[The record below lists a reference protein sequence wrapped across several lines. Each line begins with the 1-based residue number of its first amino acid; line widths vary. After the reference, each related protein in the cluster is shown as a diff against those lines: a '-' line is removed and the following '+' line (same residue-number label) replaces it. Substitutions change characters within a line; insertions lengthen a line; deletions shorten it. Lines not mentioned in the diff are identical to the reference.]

1 MYKSYDF
8 DRFLRYEELVEW
20 LNAVAGAHPDLVTIE
35 TYGQSFEGRDLLI
48 ATVTDSST
56 GSHDTKPAHWIDAS
70 IHAVELTATV
80 AACRVLQRLVD
91 GFTTGDEQMVR
102 ALQTRTFYIVPRVN
116 PDGAEWAMAD
126 TPKFR
131 RSSVRPWPL
140 ADGHRMPGHL
150 SEDIDGDGRILQ
162 MRIADP
168 DGQWMPHPDDARLL
182 IPVPP
187 QGSPADTP
195 RYRLLGEGTIE
206 NYDGFTV
213 PKPRPPEGLDMNR
226 NYPAGWGTTVPG
238 SGDHPLS
245 EPEIDALV
253 RALVARPNVCGF
265 NAFHTSGGVLL
276 RPSSTAAD
284 ATLPPNDVWVW
295 KQFAETGTALT
306 GYPGHSVYEDFTW
319 DYSETMSGASDDW
332 AYEHLGV
339 FGWTTEFWDIV
350 HAATGTK
357 VSTKSWYIGA
367 TDEQSLAVLQWLDE
381 QERSHHSSGEQRTMG
396 FVDWYDFDHPQLG
409 MVELGG
415 WNDLYSWTNP
425 PLHLL
430 REEVDSHCE
439 FAVHQALAAPC
450 IEIKHTSVE
459 ALGQDTWRVTVGV
472 ANTGWLPTYVTEKAK
487 KDNIVRSA
495 AVELAG
501 GDVIDGPARR
511 EVGQLAGSISAR
523 FNQGGGGSPERA
535 LAAWT
540 VRATR
545 GTELRITASHQ
556 RAGTKTATLV
566 LD

>member
-8 DRFLRYEELVEW
+8 DRFLRYEELAEW
-20 LNAVAGAHPDLVTIE
+20 LNAVAGVHPDLVTIE

-48 ATVTDSST
+48 ATITDSST

-140 ADGHRMPGHL
+140 ANGHRMPGHL

-182 IPVPP
+182 IPVLP
-187 QGSPADTP
+187 QGPPAGTP
-195 RYRLLGEGTIE
+195 RYRVLAEGTIE
-206 NYDGFTV
+206 SYDGFTV

-253 RALVARPNVCGF
+253 RALMARPNVCGF

-284 ATLPPNDVWVW
+284 AT
-295 KQFAETGTALT
+295 
-306 GYPGHSVYEDFTW
+306 
-319 DYSETMSGASDDW
+319 
-332 AYEHLGV
+332 
-339 FGWTTEFWDIV
+339 
-350 HAATGTK
+350 
-357 VSTKSWYIGA
+357 
-367 TDEQSLAVLQWLDE
+367 
-381 QERSHHSSGEQRTMG
+381 
-396 FVDWYDFDHPQLG
+396 
-409 MVELGG
+409 
-415 WNDLYSWTNP
+415 
-425 PLHLL
+425 
-430 REEVDSHCE
+430 
-439 FAVHQALAAPC
+439 
-450 IEIKHTSVE
+450 
-459 ALGQDTWRVTVGV
+459 
-472 ANTGWLPTYVTEKAK
+472 
-487 KDNIVRSA
+487 
-495 AVELAG
+495 
-501 GDVIDGPARR
+501 
-511 EVGQLAGSISAR
+511 
-523 FNQGGGGSPERA
+523 
-535 LAAWT
+535 
-540 VRATR
+540 
-545 GTELRITASHQ
+545 
-556 RAGTKTATLV
+556 
-566 LD
+566 

>member
-8 DRFLRYEELVEW
+8 DRFLRYEELAEW

-187 QGSPADTP
+187 QGPPAGTP
-195 RYRLLGEGTIE
+195 RYRVLAEGTIE
-206 NYDGFTV
+206 SYDGFTV

-253 RALVARPNVCGF
+253 RALMARPNVCGF

-381 QERSHHSSGEQRTMG
+381 QERSH
-396 FVDWYDFDHPQLG
+396 
-409 MVELGG
+409 
-415 WNDLYSWTNP
+415 P
-425 PLHLL
+425 P
-430 REEVDSHCE
+430 
-439 FAVHQALAAPC
+439 
-450 IEIKHTSVE
+450 
-459 ALGQDTWRVTVGV
+459 
-472 ANTGWLPTYVTEKAK
+472 
-487 KDNIVRSA
+487 
-495 AVELAG
+495 AG
-501 GDVIDGPARR
+501 
-511 EVGQLAGSISAR
+511 ISAPW
-523 FNQGGGGSPERA
+523 GSSTGTTSTILN
-535 LAAWT
+535 LAWLSSVVGMT
-540 VRATR
+540 CTHGPTR
-545 GTELRITASHQ
+545 RCTC
-556 RAGTKTATLV
+556 
-566 LD
+566 